1 MLLRAIFVSKADH
14 YPPLVSKEVEVSL
27 CLNFGEGSGW
37 GLKEASGGGGRG
49 EHKNIKTQTNS
60 GDLKKLNN
68 FRALKNFF
76 SYQSLLPNQLE

>member
-1 MLLRAIFVSKADH
+1 M
-14 YPPLVSKEVEVSL
+14 VE
-27 CLNFGEGSGW
+27 
-37 GLKEASGGGGRG
+37 GLKRRGGGRGGRG

>member
-1 MLLRAIFVSKADH
+1 M
-14 YPPLVSKEVEVSL
+14 VE
-27 CLNFGEGSGW
+27 
-37 GLKEASGGGGRG
+37 GLKRLGGGGWG